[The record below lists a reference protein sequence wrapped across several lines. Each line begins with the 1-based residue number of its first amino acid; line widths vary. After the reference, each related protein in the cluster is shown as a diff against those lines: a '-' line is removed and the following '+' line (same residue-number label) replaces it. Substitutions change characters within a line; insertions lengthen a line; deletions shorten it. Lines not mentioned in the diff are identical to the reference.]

1 MGAQVYGYFSTSK
14 TWLATA
20 QARARFCMTMLPSSC
35 GLQIRPPCKHIRV
48 QLSTPSITTHQCD
61 QGSVHETYLESRD
74 SDEAMLWQL
83 CPRACG
89 VHFENSILHNGQAP
103 QQPTIGW
110 LITFSW
116 LVDVIP
122 SDQPKWLVDEV
133 SINQP
138 SGVDEGLMR
147 NPLTAAVGNVYCA
160 IRRHILSF
168 LAI

>member
-1 MGAQVYGYFSTSK
+1 MLYSMG
-14 TWLATA
+14 
-20 QARARFCMTMLPSSC
+20 
-35 GLQIRPPCKHIRV
+35 
-48 QLSTPSITTHQCD
+48 
-61 QGSVHETYLESRD
+61 HE
-74 SDEAMLWQL
+74 
-83 CPRACG
+83 
-89 VHFENSILHNGQAP
+89 VVQAP

-122 SDQPKWLVDEV
+122 SDQPKWLVDGV

-160 IRRHILSF
+160 SEDTYSHSWLSS
-168 LAI
+168 LLPRS